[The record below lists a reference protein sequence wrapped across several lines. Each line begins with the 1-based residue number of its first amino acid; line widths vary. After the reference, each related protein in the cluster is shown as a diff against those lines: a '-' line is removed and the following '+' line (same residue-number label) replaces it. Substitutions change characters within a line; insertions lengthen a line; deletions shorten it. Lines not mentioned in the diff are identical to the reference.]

1 MSFTFENRADRILET
16 KKKYEHSTPE
26 ARREALDTLFQMAKN
41 FESQFDLGLIEWE
54 TLASLRGQTNATVQ
68 GLLELLHDSDQ
79 IDLKTCQTWKKHHP
93 SVWMFI
99 DEPRYVTEAVHRQFL
114 TILGDIT
121 KKNPLLKSLAIQ
133 LSRHNWD
140 SMITDKASERAQQES
155 LRGIDDLS
163 SQLKINRLHR
173 EVDILWDYYAPP
185 AKGKTPSYGW
195 LTDYVP
201 PTAATLVA
209 ANVASSVSSESV
221 QVSAEDAPPADFF
234 EGLDDTGMANTTT
247 LPGTQ
252 DTLMD
257 DGPVYDQDD
266 LDLLAGM

>member
-16 KKKYEHSTPE
+16 KKKYAQSTPD
-26 ARREALDTLFQMAKN
+26 AKREALDTLFQMAKN
-41 FESQFDLGLIEWE
+41 FESQYDLGLIEWE
-54 TLASLRGQTNATVQ
+54 TLSSLRGQTNATIQ
-68 GLLELLHDSDQ
+68 GIVELLRDSDE
-79 IDLKTCQTWKKHHP
+79 IGLKTCQTWKKHHP

-99 DEPRYVTEAVHRQFL
+99 DEPRYVTEAVHKQFL

-155 LRGIDDLS
+155 LRSIDDLS
-163 SQLKINRLHR
+163 SQLRINKLHR
-173 EVDILWDYYAPP
+173 EVEILWDYYAPP

-201 PTAATLVA
+201 PVAATPVA
-209 ANVASSVSSESV
+209 AIIDSPAAIEPA
-221 QVSAEDAPPADFF
+221 QTGDEDSPPADFF
-234 EGLDDTGMANTTT
+234 EGFDDTATSASPTMFGA
-247 LPGTQ
+247 Q